1 MGSLLDKWFG
11 MDPPRAPDPL
21 PLPGPVA
28 PKKVKQVE
36 ERRAR
41 AGATAEAGGV
51 ADFESDYDLLGRGSL
66 NAVKR
71 RGASRML
78 LGE

>member
-1 MGSLLDKWFG
+1 MGNLLDKWLG

-21 PLPGPVA
+21 PLPGPA
-28 PKKVKQVE
+28 PVKKVKPVE

-41 AGATAEAGGV
+41 AGMTAEAGGV

-71 RGASRML
+71 RGASRAL
-78 LGE
+78 LGD